1 MDKDPYERLE
11 PLLPESDELGID
23 GYETIAPLGE
33 GGFGRVFRAHQ
44 AAFARD
50 VAIKVLA
57 ASGMKDE
64 TVRRFERECRAIGT
78 LSGHPNIVT
87 IYDSGISR
95 WGRPYIVMDYM
106 AGGSFG
112 DLLTSGET
120 VAPQSAVETI
130 IKIAG
135 AVETAHR
142 SGILHRDIKP
152 ENILLSSYGEP
163 KLADFGVASIPGG
176 YQTHTG
182 AITASLAHAAPE
194 VLEGQRA
201 TRAVDVYALGS
212 TLFALIDGRPAFGP
226 TDDGGLQS
234 LIARTLT
241 QPVPD
246 LRPKAVPDEV
256 CQVIERAMAKDPG
269 ARYDSVEELA
279 VALQRAQSARGWV
292 VTDMPVEQTT
302 IVAYP
307 SEPALP
313 AESPTQIRDRRELT
327 PPQPMAAP
335 KRVVW
340 RSPIFAAAVV
350 LLLAVSSGSVIA
362 LRAQNRTQPLP
373 ALSPQGEATDLAA
386 EGDEATDPEPKADRG
401 RRSGPRRSDRSTKDD
416 LSNRKASARS
426 GGNLS
431 FAGSSGGSYSAP
443 PTGGAGG
450 GSYQPPSSGGS
461 SGGGTGGGSGGATS
475 GAGGGGGNSQPKPPP
490 QPVGSAKPTDLAF
503 WYHWND
509 DGSYFFTTDFQA
521 SQAALADYRYRTK
534 LGEVWSS
541 SRTGDDLA
549 ALCLTPDR
557 CEGYV
562 AETPPKEGSYLTLY
576 WHGGG
581 EHGRFFSTDPSA
593 TYRGQPLSRY
603 GYIRP

>member
-1 MDKDPYERLE
+1 MDKDPYDRLE
-11 PLLPESDELGID
+11 PLLPETDELGIE

-44 AAFARD
+44 AAFRRD

-57 ASGMKDE
+57 ASALKDE

-87 IYDSGISR
+87 IYDSGVSR

-112 DLLTSGET
+112 NLLTSTGT
-120 VAPQSAVETI
+120 VALQSAVETI

-142 SGILHRDIKP
+142 AGILHRDIKP

-194 VLEGQRA
+194 VLEGHRA

-212 TLFALIDGRPAFGP
+212 TLFAMIDGRPAFSP
-226 TDDGGLQS
+226 TEDGGLQS

-241 QPVPD
+241 RPVPD
-246 LRPKAVPDEV
+246 LRSKGVPDDV
-256 CQVIERAMAKDPG
+256 CRVIETAMAKDPS
-269 ARYDSVEELA
+269 ARYDSAEDLA
-279 VALQRAQSARGWV
+279 VALQKAQSAAGWI
-292 VTDMPVEQTT
+292 VTDMPVERTA

-307 SEPALP
+307 SEPAGP
-313 AESPTQIRDRRELT
+313 ADPRTRIRNRRELT

-340 RSPIFAAAVV
+340 RSPIFSAALV
-350 LLLAVSSGSVIA
+350 LLLAISSGSFIA
-362 LRAQNRTQPLP
+362 LRARDRTTPLP
-373 ALSPQGEATDLAA
+373 IVSPRGEATDPAA
-386 EGDEATDPEPKADRG
+386 EREEEPDPEPEP
-401 RRSGPRRSDRSTKDD
+401 PRRRRTRPQTDRRGE
-416 LSNRKASARS
+416 RKPSSRS

-431 FAGSSGGSYSAP
+431 FAGSAGGGYSVP
-443 PTGGAGG
+443 PSSAGG
-450 GSYQPPSSGGS
+450 GSYSPPSPGGS
-461 SGGGTGGGSGGATS
+461 AGGGSNSDAGGTGGGGGD
-475 GAGGGGGNSQPKPPP
+475 GGSSPPKPPP
-490 QPVGSAKPTDLAF
+490 QPAGSAKPPDLAF
-503 WYHWND
+503 WHLWND
-509 DGSYFFTTDFQA
+509 DGSYIFTTDFETAQNA
-521 SQAALADYRYRTK
+521 SGAWEHRAR

-549 ALCLTPDR
+549 PLCMTQDR
-557 CEGYV
+557 CGGYV
-562 AETPPKEGSYLTLY
+562 AEGPPKEGSYLTLY

-581 EHGRFFSTDPSA
+581 EYGRFFSTNPSA
-593 TYRGQPLSRY
+593 TYRGQPLTRY
-603 GYIRP
+603 GYIRPPG